1 MFNGSD
7 VGYAL
12 GNSGSTTGYS
22 YFGIS
27 SLVRTA
33 TGQFTLN
40 LANPPGSSS
49 RPVAFAQAVNA
60 ASGAGNVS
68 TYTYRAVAFNN
79 SGDPT
84 NLIKVNITN
93 QTGSGYIPADSV
105 QFMIIW

>member
-12 GNSGSTTGYS
+12 GKSGSTTGYS

-27 SLVRTA
+27 SLVKTA

-49 RPVAFAQAVNA
+49 KPVAFAQALNA
-60 ASGAGNVS
+60 ANGVGNVS
-68 TYTYRAVAFNN
+68 TYTYRAVAFNDVSAGASVIRVGIT
-79 SGDPT
+79 SGT
-84 NLIKVNITN
+84 IYV
-93 QTGSGYIPADSV
+93 QADSV